1 MLTLP
6 PRIMAIVGPF
16 AQAFT
21 ERTWQWVQVLVVG
34 AILAPGRRTVTAVL
48 RVTGLA
54 QEAQFQLFHRV
65 LNRASW
71 LGLVVSRIL
80 LGLLVAAFL
89 PAGEQLVVAAD
100 ETLERRSG
108 PKIAALG
115 AFRDPVRSRKTRTV
129 YSFGLRWV
137 SLMALVP
144 VPWSSRVWALPF
156 LTVLAPSEKTDT
168 AQQKRHR
175 TSVDWVGQ
183 MIGCVRRWLPDRVL
197 VLVVDGGLAAVKL
210 GRRCAG
216 YRVPVTYVSR
226 LRTDARLH
234 DPPPATRRPG
244 QRGPTPKRGPR
255 QPSLA
260 DRAQDLATRWERV
273 EVAWYGGATR
283 PVELATGTGLWF
295 NAAGQGLALRWV
307 LVRDPVG
314 AFAPQG
320 LFATDLTATAPQIVA
335 WFVLRWSVEVT
346 FQEARA
352 HLGVQ
357 TQRQW
362 SDKAISRTT
371 PALLG
376 LFSLV
381 TLLAHHLTA
390 GHPHPVRTAA
400 WYAKKEATFSDTIA
414 LVRRH
419 LLTTVQFPNSPS
431 PIGHASIPTA
441 VLYGLIDELCYAA

>member
-6 PRIMAIVGPF
+6 IESMAVLRPF

-21 ERTWQWVQVLVVG
+21 ERTWVWVQVLVVG

-54 QEAQFQLFHRV
+54 QERQFQLFHRV

-71 LGLVVSRIL
+71 SGLAVSRIL
-80 LGLLVAAFL
+80 LGLVVAAFV
-89 PAGEQLVVAAD
+89 PAGAPLVVAAD

-108 PKIAALG
+108 PTIAAVG

-129 YSFGLRWV
+129 YGFGLRWV
-137 SLMALVP
+137 SMMALVA
-144 VPWSSRVWALPF
+144 VPWSSRAWALPF
-156 LTVLAPSEKTDT
+156 LTVLAPGKKTDT
-168 AQQKRHR
+168 ARGTRHK

-183 MIGCVRRWLPDRVL
+183 MVGCVRRWLPDRPV

-216 YRVPVTYVSR
+216 YRVPVTCVSR
-226 LRTDARLH
+226 LRGDARLY
-234 DPPPATRRPG
+234 DPPAADRPG
-244 QRGPTPKRGPR
+244 QPGPKPKRGLR
-255 QPSLA
+255 QPSPA
-260 DRAQDLATRWERV
+260 DRAQDPATDWERV
-273 EVAWYGGATR
+273 EVAWYGGATH

-295 NAAGQGLALRWV
+295 NAAGQSLALRWV
-307 LVRDPVG
+307 LVRDPAASG
-314 AFAPQG
+314 APQA
-320 LFATDLTATAPQIVA
+320 LFATDPAASARQIVE

-346 FQEARA
+346 FHETRS
-352 HLGVQ
+352 HLGVE

-362 SDKAISRTT
+362 SAKAIARTT

-376 LFSLV
+376 MFSLV
-381 TLLAHHLTA
+381 TLLAHRLLA
-390 GHPHPVRTAA
+390 GQPHPVRTAA
-400 WYAKKEATFSDTIA
+400 WYAKTEATFSDTIA

-419 LLTTVQFPNSPS
+419 LLTSTQFPTSPS
-431 PIGHASIPTA
+431 PNGHAPIPLA
-441 VLYGLIDELCYAA
+441 VLDGLIDEFCHAA